1 MRYMMLLSHW
11 EAPAGMAPAERVR
24 LLAELDGWWRENRAR
39 GAIVD
44 GRQFQPPATATTV
57 VIGDGRSTLIDGPCL
72 ESKEAVGGYG
82 ILEVPDLEAALALA
96 RTWPLPGS
104 RIELRPVAAT

>member
-1 MRYMMLLSHW
+1 MLYMMLLSHW
-11 EAPAGMAPAERVR
+11 EAPEGMAPAQRES
-24 LLAELDGWWRENRAR
+24 LLAELQRWWRDNRAA

-44 GRQFQPPATATTV
+44 GKQFQPPTTATTV
-57 VIGDGRSTLIDGPCL
+57 VIGDGGSTLIDGPYL
-72 ESKEAVGGYG
+72 ESRDVVGGYG
-82 ILEVPDLEAALALA
+82 ILDVPDLDAALALA